1 MATPWQQVLAQLG
14 SINNPQEPFSYV
26 VEGDRIVGSWD
37 VAKIASLGIDG
48 ANTFDKAYRID
59 VRPVADG
66 KFDYTEQGREREA
79 EAGLGGASGGISGF
93 KGKSKSFSFGKEMG
107 PGADPNANWSFS
119 TDRIKDPLF
128 GYLKHHGWEPKGFFG
143 RLFG

>member
-1 MATPWQQVLAQLG
+1 MATPWRQVLAQLG
-14 SINNPQEPFSYV
+14 SITNPHEPFSYG
-26 VEGDRIVGSWD
+26 VEGDRIVGFWD

-48 ANTFDKAYRID
+48 ANTFDKVYRID

-79 EAGLGGASGGISGF
+79 GLGGASVGISGF

>member
-1 MATPWQQVLAQLG
+1 MATPWRQVLAQLG
-14 SINNPQEPFSYV
+14 SINNPQEPFSYG
-26 VEGDRIVGSWD
+26 VEGDRIVGFWD

-48 ANTFDKAYRID
+48 ANTFDKVYRID

-66 KFDYTEQGREREA
+66 KFDHTEQGRER